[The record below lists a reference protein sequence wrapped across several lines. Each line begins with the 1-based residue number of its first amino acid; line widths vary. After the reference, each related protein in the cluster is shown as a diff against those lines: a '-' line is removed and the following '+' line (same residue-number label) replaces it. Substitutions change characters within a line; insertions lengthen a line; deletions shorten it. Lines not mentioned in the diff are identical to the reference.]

1 MFPYAYIIT
10 LILIILVITH
20 NYKTNKSTF
29 FLGGYLVI
37 IIIYF
42 LLHYALFSYDSA
54 FLIAILYKHFYPVFY
69 LPGAMLYLYIRKNI
83 INESNLREID
93 LIHLIPFFIA
103 IVNISPYYLIP
114 FSEKL
119 SYANEIIEKTDFSR
133 FNSFH
138 LIYPFKL
145 TAVFRLILFF
155 GYVLLNTIILLQ
167 YWKKENENKY
177 SSFNKN
183 LFKWLSFLNLSGFV
197 FIICLYVLT
206 EKYYLFLE
214 IEKTAINSN
223 PFTILA
229 GLTLFMIPFVLIFFP
244 QIVYGQ
250 SLSIPY
256 QSKQQNSLTET
267 DFLNELASR
276 ISHYFK
282 TEKPYQNINFSLDDL
297 SKTLDTPKHLIY
309 KTFNKVLKIKFT
321 ELRSNY
327 RVEHAK
333 KMLKNQKSEALSL
346 KEIWINSGF
355 SSKTN
360 FFTTF
365 KEETGFTPT
374 EYIKNTKNKISL

>member
-1 MFPYAYIIT
+1 
-10 LILIILVITH
+10 VITH